1 MKKRQYAY
9 QFRCQLTK
17 DQTVQF
23 VRFAGCVR
31 KVWNYFL
38 SEIGKAEDQ
47 YKAKLKAKL
56 KQEKLNKEAEQVKL
70 DVDTLE
76 KILSEENQSEIHSEE
91 KQDKVTSNKK
101 AKGKKSKKNYSY
113 KGYHHYAKLLTKLKA
128 KKKYFYL
135 KDCPSQ
141 ALQQT
146 LINLDKGFKRFFKK
160 EADHPVFKKKAKYKA
175 IHFPQGFD
183 FKGEGQINLP
193 KIGLVRFIQH
203 RPLHP
208 DFTIKNVYIREK
220 AGHFYLSLQGE
231 ISEPD
236 LVKHPSLRK
245 VIGFDLGITHF
256 LVSNKKDYVTPL
268 NKYQQQLKHLQ
279 ALQKGL
285 KVKTKFSTNWT
296 RLQQR
301 IAKKHH
307 HIANCRK
314 NFNHQLSRYLA
325 NHYDIVFL
333 EKLDI
338 QAMLAKGK
346 HKLNM
351 QILDQGW
358 YQFKTFLKYKLGWQ
372 SKKMIEVDP
381 TYTSQGCS
389 YCGHISRSNR
399 QSQSQFC
406 CVKCGFA
413 THADY
418 QASLN
423 IFKRGLPQLD
433 KEERSVIL
441 KDLFCQASY
450 HLVSNSNPIEFI
462 VQQDKK
468 KALTRLLIPHLGNS

>member
-9 QFRCQLTK
+9 QFRCQLTEE
-17 DQTVQF
+17 QTIQF
-23 VRFAGCVR
+23 VQFAGCVR

-38 SEIGKAEDQ
+38 SEIDKAEER
-47 YKAKLKAKL
+47 YKTKI
-56 KQEKLNKEAEQVKL
+56 KQEKLKEAEQVKL
-70 DVDTLE
+70 DIDTLE
-76 KILSEENQSEIHSEE
+76 KILSEE

-101 AKGKKSKKNYSY
+101 VKGKKSKKNYSY

-146 LINLDKGFKRFFKK
+146 LINLDKGFQRFFKK
-160 EADHPVFKKKAKYKA
+160 EAEHPVFKKKAKYKA

-231 ISEPD
+231 IAVPD
-236 LVKHPSLRK
+236 LTERPSLRK

-285 KVKTKFSTNWT
+285 KAKTKFSTNWA

-307 HIANCRK
+307 HITNCRK

-338 QAMLAKGK
+338 QAMLTKGSRN
-346 HKLNM
+346 LNL

-381 TYTSQGCS
+381 AYTSQGCS

-450 HLVSNSNPIEFI
+450 HLVSSSNSNPIEFI

>member
-1 MKKRQYAY
+1 MLTLVNFIVMKKRQYAY

-17 DQTVQF
+17 EQTVQF
-23 VRFAGCVR
+23 VQSAGCVR

-38 SEIGKAEDQ
+38 SKIEKAEER
-47 YKAKLKAKL
+47 YKTKLKAETE
-56 KQEKLNKEAEQVKL
+56 QAKLNLEVVEKNTSFLDKEIDNKESQ
-70 DVDTLE
+70 E
-76 KILSEENQSEIHSEE
+76 
-91 KQDKVTSNKK
+91 DKDETKTK
-101 AKGKKSKKNYSY
+101 AKSKKASSY

-160 EADHPVFKKKAKYKA
+160 EAEHPVFKKKAKYKA

-193 KIGLVRFIQH
+193 KIGLVHFIQH

-236 LVKHPSLRK
+236 LVKRHSLRK

-268 NKYQQQLKHLQ
+268 NKYQQLKHLQ

-285 KVKTKFSTNWT
+285 KAKTKFSTNWT

-338 QAMLAKGK
+338 QAMLTKGSCN
-346 HKLNM
+346 LNL

-381 TYTSQGCS
+381 AYTSQGCS
-389 YCGHISRSNR
+389 YCGHISRANR